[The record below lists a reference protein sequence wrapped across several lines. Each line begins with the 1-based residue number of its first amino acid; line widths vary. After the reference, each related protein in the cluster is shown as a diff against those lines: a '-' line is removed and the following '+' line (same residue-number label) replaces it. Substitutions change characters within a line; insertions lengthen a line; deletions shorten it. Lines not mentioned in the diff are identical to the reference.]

1 VDEIYITE
9 IICTVWIK
17 VMMIFHYQ
25 YLDHSEYPKSN
36 LGATS
41 HQNKIKQQLQG
52 FYFDVA

>member
-41 HQNKIKQQLQG
+41 HQKKIKQQLQG